1 MWTKVASF
9 LSLFLP
15 ASLLVVGCSGES
27 PTATPGDAPDS
38 GDGNP
43 GKPTTGIVVR
53 AGALGGSGTIDGTGE
68 AARFSGPSGLAID
81 AAGNLFVA
89 EFGNSVIRKVTS
101 TAAVSVFAGVMRVTG
116 NDGGRLTRP
125 RGLVMDAAGN
135 LLVTDANAVRKVAPT
150 GTITTIAGD
159 VDTEGS
165 LNAAGVQARFRKPGA
180 LALDSAGTIFVAD
193 TGNHVIRKIAVNG
206 VVSTIAGA
214 AGLTG
219 SDDGVGTSARFNEPT
234 GIVVDGAGNIFVADT
249 NNFTIRKISAQG
261 KVTTVAGK
269 AAYYGTDDG
278 TGENARFGFPKVLAF
293 DRDGN
298 LLVGDR
304 YIRKVTSAGV
314 VTTVAPTMAV
324 FAGPLGIAVD
334 SGGGIFFS
342 SEQAIYKV
350 NATGVTRVAGANETY
365 NMVDGESNN
374 ARIAAPWGLA
384 LDNFGNSFFAE
395 LSTIR
400 KVTPT
405 GSVLTLAG
413 GNNVGSKDGVGSQA
427 TFDYPRAVAIGGADL
442 FVADTENDMIRKV
455 TAAGEV
461 TTIAGQAGQ
470 NVGSK
475 DGAVAVARFRLP
487 WGIAAEAT
495 GTIFVADGQT
505 IRRIKDGQVTTIAGA
520 PNQRGSSD
528 GIGSAARFDNPQDLA
543 LDQEGNLFVVDR
555 SNRTIR
561 KLTPTGIVTTV
572 AGQPGSPQS
581 VDGVGTAA
589 RFIDPVAVAVGPGGN
604 LFVADHHTVR
614 KIAPDGMVTTVV
626 GIPGQVGVRP
636 GPLPGALNFIR
647 GIAVTTNGNLVL
659 LSEGAVLDVTLP

>member
-1 MWTKVASF
+1 
-9 LSLFLP
+9 
-15 ASLLVVGCSGES
+15 
-27 PTATPGDAPDS
+27 
-38 GDGNP
+38 
-43 GKPTTGIVVR
+43 VVR
-53 AGALGGSGTIDGTGE
+53 AGALGGGGTIDGTGE
-68 AARFSGPSGLAID
+68 AARFSGPAGLAID

-89 EFGNSVIRKVTS
+89 DFGNSVIRKVTS

-116 NDGGRLTRP
+116 HDGGRLTRP
-125 RGLVMDAAGN
+125 RGLIMDAAGN
-135 LLVTDANAVRKVAPT
+135 LLVTDANAVRKVTPT
-150 GTITTIAGD
+150 GVITTIAGD

-165 LNAAGVQARFRKPGA
+165 LNATGVQARFRKPGA
-180 LALDSAGTIFVAD
+180 LALDGAGNIFVAD

-219 SDDGVGTSARFNEPT
+219 SDDGVGASARFNEPT

-269 AAYYGTDDG
+269 AAFYGTDDG

-304 YIRKVTSAGV
+304 YIRKVTAAGV
-314 VTTVAPTMAV
+314 VTTLAPAMAV

-365 NMVDGESNN
+365 NMMDGESNN
-374 ARIAAPWGLA
+374 ARIAAPWGLT
-384 LDNFGNSFFAE
+384 LDNFGNSFFAD

-413 GNNVGSKDGVGSQA
+413 GNVGSKDGVGSQA
-427 TFDYPRAVAIGGADL
+427 TFDYPRSVAMGGADL

-455 TAAGEV
+455 TADGVV

-475 DGAVAVARFRLP
+475 DGAVAVALFSFP
-487 WGIAAEAT
+487 WGIAADAT
-495 GTIFVADGQT
+495 GTIFVADTNEET

-520 PNQRGSSD
+520 PKQRGSSD
-528 GIGSAARFDNPQDLA
+528 GNGSSARFDNPQDLA

-561 KLTPTGIVTTV
+561 KLTPTGTVTTV
-572 AGQPGSPQS
+572 AGQPGAPQS

-626 GIPGQVGVRP
+626 GIPGQIGVRP
-636 GPLPGALNFIR
+636 GPLPGSLNFIR
-647 GIAVTTNGNLVL
+647 GIAVTPNGNLVL